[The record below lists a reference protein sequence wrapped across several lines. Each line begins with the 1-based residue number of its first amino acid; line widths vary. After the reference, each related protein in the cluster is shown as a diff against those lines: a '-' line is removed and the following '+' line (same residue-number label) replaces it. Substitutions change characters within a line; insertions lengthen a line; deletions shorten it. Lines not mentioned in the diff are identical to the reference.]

1 MGPSSSSTTVTLCE
15 LDTCPA
21 ETPAQEL
28 VVLCSGYKQAP
39 QKDLICR
46 FTNGGTSPAHFDTET
61 QRITCPLPQVRARP
75 CQHRHPF
82 VVSFKAYNNSSF
94 LPPCCCVLQP

>member
-1 MGPSSSSTTVTLCE
+1 MVRMASSSTSATVTLCE
-15 LDTCPA
+15 LDACPA

-46 FTNGGTSPAHFDTET
+46 FANGVTSPAHLDTET
-61 QRITCPLPQVRARP
+61 QRISCPLPQVSARP
-75 CQHRHPF
+75 CTRRRH
-82 VVSFKAYNNSSF
+82 
-94 LPPCCCVLQP
+94 LLLLEGLR